1 MKTATKISK
10 AVVKYCG
17 ARPSK
22 IIALP
27 VSLLRKSSL
36 GKLSRSKIRQAF
48 EDGTYTEYE
57 VEDQRLV
64 PQSSDISD
72 FKETPTQKIV
82 LQHLSTLFRVNAS
95 SGAISSD
102 LFDLGAS
109 SIDLLKLRARLQES
123 LKIEIPVTLL
133 FSHPTIRDLGQ
144 SLDALR
150 NKKKYNPIIP
160 LQAGTRT
167 PLFII
172 HPGMGDVLI
181 FMNLAR
187 YITERP
193 VYALRARG
201 FDGEEYFS
209 SIHEMSTVYCAAI
222 KQTQPTGPY
231 AIAGYL
237 FGSIIAFEIT
247 KLLEASGDTVQFLAT
262 IDQPPHLKLRARMY
276 DWSQTVLTIS
286 FFMGLITEDYADAS
300 LPEMRNKSHE
310 YVLDHILGLADP
322 SLLDE
327 IGMTRE
333 RLDNWAK
340 LAYQLKVIAHE
351 YDPKGRVARM
361 HVFYTRARTT
371 TTEVQSERQW
381 FDEYI
386 SNKWRD
392 FADTTFH
399 KVAGK
404 HTTSISPPN
413 VFGFQKLLKEIMKE
427 DGL

>member
-1 MKTATKISK
+1 MLT
-10 AVVKYCG
+10 
-17 ARPSK
+17 
-22 IIALP
+22 P
-27 VSLLRKSSL
+27 V
-36 GKLSRSKIRQAF
+36 
-48 EDGTYTEYE
+48 
-57 VEDQRLV
+57 
-64 PQSSDISD
+64 
-72 FKETPTQKIV
+72 QKIV
-82 LQHLSTLFRVNAS
+82 LQHLSTLFGVNAS
-95 SGAISSD
+95 GRAISSD

-133 FSHPTIRDLGQ
+133 FSHPTIRDPGQ

-150 NKKKYNPIIP
+150 NKKKYNPITP
-160 LQAGTRT
+160 LQAAGTRT

-209 SIHEMSTVYCAAI
+209 SIHEMSTAYCAAI

-276 DWSQTVLTIS
+276 DWYQTVLTIS
-286 FFMGLITEDYADAS
+286 FFMGLITEDYAHAS
-300 LPEMRNKSHE
+300 LPEMRKKKKSHE
-310 YVLDHILGLADP
+310 DVPDHILGLADP

-351 YDPKGRVARM
+351 YDLKGMVARM

-371 TTEVQSERQW
+371 TTEVQSEQQW

-386 SNKWRD
+386 SKWRD
-392 FADTTFH
+392 FARDTTFH

-413 VFGFQKLLKEIMKE
+413 VLGFQKLLKEIMKE

>member
-1 MKTATKISK
+1 MRTATKISK

-17 ARPSK
+17 TRPSK
-22 IIALP
+22 IIAVP

-36 GKLSRSKIRQAF
+36 GKLSRSKIRRAF
-48 EDGTYTEYE
+48 EDGTYAEYE
-57 VEDQRLV
+57 IEDRTLV
-64 PQSSDISD
+64 PQSSDIFD
-72 FKETPTQKIV
+72 FKGTPTQKIIR
-82 LQHLSTLFRVNAS
+82 QHLSTLFGVNAS
-95 SGAISSD
+95 QVSD

-133 FSHPTIRDLGQ
+133 FSHPTIRDLSQ
-144 SLDALR
+144 SLDALH
-150 NKKKYNPIIP
+150 NKKRYNPITP
-160 LQAGTRT
+160 LQAAGTRT

-209 SIHEMSTVYCAAI
+209 SMHEMSTVYCAAI

-262 IDQPPHLKLRARMY
+262 IDQPPHLKLRACMY
-276 DWSQTVLTIS
+276 DWHQTVLRIS
-286 FFMGLITEDYADAS
+286 FFMGLITEDYADTS
-300 LPEMRNKSHE
+300 LPEMRKKSHE
-310 YVLDHILGLADP
+310 DVLDHILGLADP

-351 YDPKGRVARM
+351 YDPKGMVARM

-371 TTEVQSERQW
+371 TTEVQSEQQW
-381 FDEYI
+381 FDDYI
-386 SNKWRD
+386 SKWRG
-392 FADTTFH
+392 FARHTTFH
-399 KVAGK
+399 NVAGE

-413 VFGFQKLLKEIMKE
+413 VLGFQKLLKEIMKE